1 MGGGE
6 GGRFAPAPS
15 TSSSSSS
22 DMAKKTLLIPGS
34 VLEEALSREE
44 SESDARSAVKRAMEK
59 RCGRSRYLEKRLR

>member
-1 MGGGE
+1 
-6 GGRFAPAPS
+6 
-15 TSSSSSS
+15 
-22 DMAKKTLLIPGS
+22 MAKKTLLIPGS